1 MGDPA
6 KKQGEDISL
15 VNFGISN
22 GHCTDDHYNFLA
34 SLFEQLQFATYEASD
49 LMTDFMTFVDSV
61 RYFAIITK
69 KDVVSTPCWNTRAN
83 SGLDEQNT
91 IIGMLY
97 LTTPSEMRNNVTE
110 INDLNLGIIIH
121 PQYRRK
127 GHATRA
133 LKLALDLAF
142 KEIRCHRV
150 QVIIINPF
158 SEGKYPCYRLFT
170 TTGFEQ
176 EGIRRHSYFN
186 VFENEYQDIAYMAI
200 LDIEWLTKPKRTQ
213 ASPWDEL
220 LNRHDKERQMILRWE
235 ERTNGGDSDDTKTI
249 RAFSLDDSSEC
260 GANSTASSSRV
271 TSRASTPDVYFTSE
285 NLQQPEGLYAESLEF
300 FSSSSNPSERSD
312 SPFSGSSSQW
322 DLADG
327 FSSYDEMESDVDQPL
342 LTE

>member
-49 LMTDFMTFVDSV
+49 LMTDFMTFVDS
-61 RYFAIITK
+61 
-69 KDVVSTPCWNTRAN
+69 
-83 SGLDEQNT
+83 NT

-170 TTGFEQ
+170 STGFEQ

-186 VFENEYQDIAYMAI
+186 IFENEYQDIAYMAI

-271 TSRASTPDVYFTSE
+271 TSRASTPGLHFTSE
-285 NLQQPEGLYAESLEF
+285 NLQQPEGL
-300 FSSSSNPSERSD
+300 
-312 SPFSGSSSQW
+312 PFSGSSSQW
-322 DLADG
+322 DLVDG
-327 FSSYDEMESDVDQPL
+327 FSSCDEMESDVDQPL